1 MVGKISAAPIAFHP
15 LGPPIRNDTSAKPS
29 RSNKRATTEAVAG
42 VHIRAQTHDTL
53 PLIMRASNTADNGTR
68 TEKYMIS
75 PRRARSLVALPLGNG
90 GDVVTLNY
98 VLSRCWPHLP
108 KLYRHKAVT
117 LLSHS

>member
-1 MVGKISAAPIAFHP
+1 MVGKISAAPIACHP
-15 LGPPIRNDTSAKPS
+15 RRAPMRNDTSAKPS

-42 VHIRAQTHDTL
+42 VHIRARTHDTL
-53 PLIMRASNTADNGTR
+53 PLIMRASNTADNGPR

-75 PRRARSLVALPLGNG
+75 PRRARSLVALPLAGNG

-108 KLYRHKAVT
+108 KFI
-117 LLSHS
+117 